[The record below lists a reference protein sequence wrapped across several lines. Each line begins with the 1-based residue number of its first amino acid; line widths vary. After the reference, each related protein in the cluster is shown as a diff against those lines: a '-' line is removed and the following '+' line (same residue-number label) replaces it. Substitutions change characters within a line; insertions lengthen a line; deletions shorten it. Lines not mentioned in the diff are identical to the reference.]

1 MREIVFRAYDKTMK
15 RYKPFDGMHDTTH
28 SDMEKRIVLLEETL
42 REAMWIIEAEV
53 EAYGQRKEQH
63 RWWRLLRDMKELLG
77 D

>member
-1 MREIVFRAYDKTMK
+1 MN
-15 RYKPFDGMHDTTH
+15 PTTNRQDRRTSMMTSH
-28 SDMEKRIVLLEETL
+28 SEMEKRIVLLEDTL

>member
-1 MREIVFRAYDKTMK
+1 MMMES
-15 RYKPFDGMHDTTH
+15 P
-28 SDMEKRIVLLEETL
+28 SDMEKRIVLLEDTL

>member
-1 MREIVFRAYDKTMK
+1 MMTKSPSE
-15 RYKPFDGMHDTTH
+15 
-28 SDMEKRIVLLEETL
+28 MEKRIALLEETL

-63 RWWRLLRDMKELLG
+63 RWWSLLRDMKELLG